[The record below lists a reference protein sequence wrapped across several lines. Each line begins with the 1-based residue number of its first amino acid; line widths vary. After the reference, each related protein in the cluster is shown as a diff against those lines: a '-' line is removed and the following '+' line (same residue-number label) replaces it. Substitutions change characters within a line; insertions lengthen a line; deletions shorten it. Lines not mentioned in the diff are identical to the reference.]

1 MSILAIDASLTATGV
16 CYDNGDNMFVAEI
29 KPKKLRGTERL
40 DYIHAYLYD
49 IVHDDR
55 STEDR
60 IRWVVMEGYNYG
72 AARGRKGFNQSMGR
86 LFDIGELG
94 GMIKMFMHDDHIPLL
109 IVPPA
114 SLKMFVTGNG
124 SAQKDQ
130 MIAAVYRQWD
140 VLTKSDNIADA
151 IGLYQF
157 MKAFL
162 GARARRRYSMKQR
175 SALAGAKYNITY

>member
-1 MSILAIDASLTATGV
+1 MSIFAIDPSLTASGV
-16 CYDNGDNMFVAEI
+16 CYDVGNDEQHYDEI

-40 DYIHAYLYD
+40 DHIHAYLYD
-49 IVHDDR
+49 LVLADR
-55 STEDR
+55 RTADR
-60 IRWVVMEGYNYG
+60 IRWAVMEGYNYG
-72 AARGRKGFNQSMGR
+72 AARGRNTTPGR

-94 GMIKMFMHDDHIPLL
+94 GMIKMFFHDEGIRLL

-124 SAQKDQ
+124 LAKKPE
-130 MIAAVYRQWD
+130 MIAAVAEQWG
-140 VLTKSDNIADA
+140 VETNSDNIADA
-151 IGLYQF
+151 VGLYQF
-157 MKAFL
+157 MKAYL

>member
-1 MSILAIDASLTATGV
+1 MSIFAIDPSLTASGV
-16 CYDNGDNMFVAEI
+16 CYDVGDDQQQYDEI
-29 KPKKLRGTERL
+29 KPKKLRGVERL
-40 DYIHAYLYD
+40 DHIHAHLYD
-49 IVHDDR
+49 IV
-55 STEDR
+55 TERHPRDK
-60 IRWVVMEGYNYG
+60 IRWAVMEGYNYG

-94 GMIKMFMHDDHIPLL
+94 GMIKMFFHDDSIPLL

-130 MIAAVYRQWD
+130 MIAAVAKQWG
-140 VLTKSDNIADA
+140 VETNSDNIADA
-151 IGLYQF
+151 VGLYHF
-157 MKAFL
+157 MRAYM
-162 GARARRRYSMKQR
+162 GARARRRYSEKQR